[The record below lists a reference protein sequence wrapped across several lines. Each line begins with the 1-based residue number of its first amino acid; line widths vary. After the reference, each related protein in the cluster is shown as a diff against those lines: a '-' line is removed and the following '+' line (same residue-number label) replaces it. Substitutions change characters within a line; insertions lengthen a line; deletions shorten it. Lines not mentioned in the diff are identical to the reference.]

1 MKLYQKKKSDSN
13 NTFGSKAKGGKPLC
27 FTPISCSIVPFV
39 CFLHLCSVLVPFVHY
54 YFQLKVLIRFFIVGG
69 SLVLHP
75 RRTESREGEEE
86 RDEERR
92 TKEIREYRE

>member
-1 MKLYQKKKSDSN
+1 M
-13 NTFGSKAKGGKPLC
+13 
-27 FTPISCSIVPFV
+27 
-39 CFLHLCSVLVPFVHY
+39 LVPFVHY

-92 TKEIREYRE
+92 TKEIREYRELGGKSKREKGGKKR